1 VLSLLH
7 SSTRPSI
14 LGEQGSSAAIHAQ
27 KRFNMRK
34 KSPSK
39 ALIHYG
45 LLLDN
50 TEWVKKFITLGVE
63 SKAQDDE
70 GNSILLVAIC
80 LGCSRAIIEML
91 ISTGFAVG
99 HKEIQLAAYSDQPE
113 SLALLLSQAV
123 YSDGLVDLKRC
134 SVAVV
139 DVIEAALEKQRRRED
154 GMCEVSLEFGS
165 SLFWNLL
172 T

>member
-1 VLSLLH
+1 
-7 SSTRPSI
+7 
-14 LGEQGSSAAIHAQ
+14 
-27 KRFNMRK
+27 MRK

-70 GNSILLVAIC
+70 GNSTLLVAIC
-80 LGCSRAIIEML
+80 LGCLCAVIDIL
-91 ISTGFAVG
+91 ISTGFVVG

-113 SLALLLSQAV
+113 RIALLLSQAV

-134 SVAVV
+134 LVAVV